1 MCIALMFQFTRL
13 FVYLRVLYNPLI
25 KLTLESFYNNTF
37 LPLIQSDHYKMT
49 SNNRFCFQRYC
60 ALFILYLFIL
70 LTSRYKFIKDT
81 LVRVIGISNNYIWQ
95 SAYGDT
101 LYSEQKINY
110 RNIEQKYVC
119 QLCAVCLGHRRS
131 TVIILLASSS
141 SC

>member
-1 MCIALMFQFTRL
+1 MCIALMFRFTRL

-25 KLTLESFYNNTF
+25 KFSFYNNTC
-37 LPLIQSDHYKMT
+37 LLVIQSDHYKMT
-49 SNNRFCFQRYC
+49 SNNRFCFQCYC

-101 LYSEQKINY
+101 QYSEQKINY

-119 QLCAVCLGHRRS
+119 QLCIVCLGHRRS

-141 SC
+141 SKIS